1 MTSDHAHDAGADSL
15 NRLKAVAPD
24 PDRAERVRER
34 CRTQL
39 GRSRRRAA
47 RTAVITG
54 FAWRVVAPGVIGA
67 FCVLYAAMLVATTL
81 RLERVF
87 H

>member
-1 MTSDHAHDAGADSL
+1 MTSCDAHDAAADSL
-15 NRLKAVAPD
+15 GRLRPLAPD
-24 PDRAERVRER
+24 PARAERVRMT

-47 RTAVITG
+47 RTTVITG
-54 FAWRVVAPGVIGA
+54 FAWRVLAPVVLGA
-67 FCVLYAAMLVATTL
+67 FCVVYVVVLVAITL
-81 RLERVF
+81 RLEGAF

>member
-1 MTSDHAHDAGADSL
+1 MTFDDAHDAGADGL
-15 NRLKAVAPD
+15 DRLRALAPD
-24 PDRAERVRER
+24 PDRGERVRVR

-54 FAWRVVAPGVIGA
+54 FAWRVVAPGVVGA
-67 FCVLYAAMLVATTL
+67 FCVLYAALLVATTL

>member
-1 MTSDHAHDAGADSL
+1 MTYHDHHDTGADSL
-15 NRLKAVAPD
+15 NRLMNLAPD
-24 PDRAERVRER
+24 PDRAERVRMR

-54 FAWRVVAPGVIGA
+54 FAWRVLAPVVLGA
-67 FCVLYAAMLVATTL
+67 FCVLYVVMLLATTL
-81 RLERVF
+81 RLEGVI

>member
-1 MTSDHAHDAGADSL
+1 MTSYDAHDAGADGL
-15 NRLKAVAPD
+15 DRLRALRPD
-24 PDRAERVRER
+24 PDRAERVRVR

-39 GRSRRRAA
+39 GQSRRRAA

-54 FAWRVVAPGVIGA
+54 FAWGVLAPMVIGA
-67 FCVLYAAMLVATTL
+67 FCLLYVIVLMATTL
-81 RLERVF
+81 RLEGVF

>member
-1 MTSDHAHDAGADSL
+1 MTSCDDHDVGADSL
-15 NRLKAVAPD
+15 NRLMNLAPD
-24 PDRAERVRER
+24 PDRAERVRVR

-47 RTAVITG
+47 RTTVITG
-54 FAWRVVAPGVIGA
+54 FAWRVLAPVVLAA
-67 FCVLYAAMLVATTL
+67 FCALYVVLLLATTL
-81 RLERVF
+81 RLEGVF

>member
-1 MTSDHAHDAGADSL
+1 MTSDVGHDVSADGL
-15 NRLKAVAPD
+15 DRLMALAPD
-24 PDRAERVRER
+24 PDWAERVRVR

-47 RTAVITG
+47 RSAVITG
-54 FAWRVVAPGVIGA
+54 FAWRVLGPVVVGA
-67 FCVLYAAMLVATTL
+67 FCVLYVAVLVVTTL
-81 RLERVF
+81 RLESVF

>member
-1 MTSDHAHDAGADSL
+1 MTSYDAHDAVADSL
-15 NRLKAVAPD
+15 DRLMALAPD
-24 PDRAERVRER
+24 PDRAERVRVR

-47 RTAVITG
+47 HTAVITG
-54 FAWRVVAPGVIGA
+54 FAWRVLAPVVVGA
-67 FCVLYAAMLVATTL
+67 FCVLYVAVLVATTL
-81 RLERVF
+81 RLEGVF

>member
-1 MTSDHAHDAGADSL
+1 MTSDDAHDANGESL
-15 NRLKAVAPD
+15 HRLTALTPD
-24 PDRAERVRER
+24 PDRAERVRVR

-47 RTAVITG
+47 RTTVITG
-54 FAWRVVAPGVIGA
+54 FAWRVLAPVVLAA
-67 FCVLYAAMLVATTL
+67 FCALYVVLLLATTL
-81 RLERVF
+81 RLEGVF

>member
-1 MTSDHAHDAGADSL
+1 MTSNDALDAGADSL
-15 NRLKAVAPD
+15 DTLTALSPD
-24 PDRAERVRER
+24 PERAERLRVT
-34 CRTQL
+34 CRIQL

-47 RTAVITG
+47 RTAAITG
-54 FAWRVVAPGVIGA
+54 FAWRVVAPVIVGA
-67 FCVLYAAMLVATTL
+67 VCVFYAAGLVATTL